1 MWFSVISC
9 ADDEVSAPP
18 EPSFQANKTTAQV
31 GEEVTFT
38 IHEVNADAISL
49 LPYGLPGGDEG
60 ILVDG
65 FAGGVATVTFSYAR
79 PGTFQAIVVANNHS
93 SDGESVKNVQSAP
106 VTITITTDAN
116 SISDFK
122 FIRLEETESETKVI
136 DVSTETEID
145 QDAKTITVTVPFGT
159 DISHLMASYS
169 ASGFST
175 VKIGATTQTSE
186 ESVNNFTNP
195 VVYTVVANDGTS
207 SEYTVT
213 VNVTPVETDN
223 TIKSIKAV
231 AVSASSDEKELLV
244 SINNTDRIIVV
255 YDTLGTPSEQFDS
268 VRIGYELDGALGVL
282 KYGGKVMDQ
291 DSLLDLT
298 SAQELE
304 VFSQDSAN
312 AGGIQTYTV
321 YAVDAPKLALSF
333 PGLNPDPADGVEPT
347 NFNINISV
355 LAGTDLSGINTV
367 ATTSSPVGV
376 TVTGMKVDG
385 ATFINATE
393 VDYSEPVELSL
404 TVTDANLGVTY
415 TAVYTVTV
423 KVVQ

>member
-1 MWFSVISC
+1 
-9 ADDEVSAPP
+9 
-18 EPSFQANKTTAQV
+18 
-31 GEEVTFT
+31 
-38 IHEVNADAISL
+38 
-49 LPYGLPGGDEG
+49 
-60 ILVDG
+60 
-65 FAGGVATVTFSYAR
+65 
-79 PGTFQAIVVANNHS
+79 
-93 SDGESVKNVQSAP
+93 
-106 VTITITTDAN
+106 
-116 SISDFK
+116 
-122 FIRLEETESETKVI
+122 
-136 DVSTETEID
+136 
-145 QDAKTITVTVPFGT
+145 
-159 DISHLMASYS
+159 
-169 ASGFST
+169 
-175 VKIGATTQTSE
+175 
-186 ESVNNFTNP
+186 
-195 VVYTVVANDGTS
+195 
-207 SEYTVT
+207 VT